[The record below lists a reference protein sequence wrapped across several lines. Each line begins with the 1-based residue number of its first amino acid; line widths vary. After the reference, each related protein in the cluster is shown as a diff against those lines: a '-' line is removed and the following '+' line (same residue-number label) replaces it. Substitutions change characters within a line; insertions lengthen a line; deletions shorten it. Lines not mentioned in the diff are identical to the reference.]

1 MEFPEQIWVLMSRCL
16 SGEASVQEQQQ
27 LKAALDNEPQ
37 LMQQYE
43 MMTRLW
49 ANNPSMEKAG
59 NEEKAVNRIF
69 QLSAAESA
77 LQTEDDNAGEEKDVL
92 PLQHNSFRKRTM
104 KYLAIAASLLLP
116 FFLFTVW
123 QSKKETPQVS
133 TSRKIVAQHGS
144 RTRTIL
150 PDGSTVVLNAGS
162 KIYYNK
168 DFNGP
173 LREVTLFGEAFFDV
187 AKNPNRPFIVHA
199 GGINIKVLG
208 TAFNVRSY
216 PDDKIFETTLIHGL
230 VQITKANDKK
240 QQAIYLHPNQK
251 FMASYFD
258 TDENDED
265 ENNGNERA
273 ESLDTKSFSI
283 KKLDSTVKENER
295 IETAWVYNRL
305 EFRGEDFEA
314 LAKKLERWYNI
325 SIRFQDDAVKKLRF
339 NGSLEKETMEQA
351 FAALQIAV
359 PFNYSIKGHEIFIEA
374 SK

>member
-1 MEFPEQIWVLMSRCL
+1 MSRCL
-16 SGEASVQEQQQ
+16 SGEATVQEQQE
-27 LKAALDNEPQ
+27 LKAALDSEPQ

-49 ANNPSMEKAG
+49 TNQHAMEKAG
-59 NEEKAVNRIF
+59 NEEKAINRIF
-69 QLSAAESA
+69 QLSAVQSA
-77 LQTEDDNAGEEKDVL
+77 LQEEEDNDQEPPPPKPSVF
-92 PLQHNSFRKRTM
+92 FRKPVM
-104 KYLAIAASLLLP
+104 KYMAIAASLLLP
-116 FFLFTVW
+116 IILFTVW
-123 QSKKETPQVS
+123 QGSKDVQPVS

-168 DFNGP
+168 DFSGP

-187 AKNPNRPFIVHA
+187 AKNPERPFIVHA

-216 PDDKIFETTLIHGL
+216 PDDRIFETTLIHGL
-230 VQITKANDKK
+230 VEITKANDRK
-240 QQAIYLHPNQK
+240 QRPIYLHPNQK

-258 TDENDED
+258 TDDRDED
-265 ENNGNERA
+265 ENDRADGNERA
-273 ESLDTKSFSI
+273 SSLDVKSFSI
-283 KKLDSTVKENER
+283 QKLDSTIKENER
-295 IETAWVYNRL
+295 IETAWVYNKL
-305 EFRGEDFEA
+305 EFRGEDFETIGR
-314 LAKKLERWYNI
+314 KLERWYNI
-325 SIRFQDDAVKKLRF
+325 SITFKDDAVKKLRF
-339 NGSLEKETMEQA
+339 NGSFEKETMEQA
-351 FAALQIAV
+351 FAALKIAV